1 MARKK
6 PRRAATDERPAVA
19 YSSNAQ
25 APDAQTPDAIAGPL
39 PAPPRRN
46 PLFLGLASLLLVA
59 WLLFLIAMAV
69 WG

>member
-6 PRRAATDERPAVA
+6 PRRAQVDERPAVA
-19 YSSNAQ
+19 HSPESREPVAQ
-25 APDAQTPDAIAGPL
+25 APDANVGRL
-39 PAPPRRN
+39 PSPPRRH